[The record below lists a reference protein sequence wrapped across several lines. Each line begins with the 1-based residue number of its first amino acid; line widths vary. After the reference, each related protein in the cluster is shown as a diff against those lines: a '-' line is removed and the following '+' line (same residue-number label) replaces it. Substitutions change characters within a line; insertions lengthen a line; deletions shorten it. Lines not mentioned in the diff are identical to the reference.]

1 MVQEIYGAKL
11 RETDIFAIDRGDGK
25 GQERWETLSK
35 RVTEH
40 VYSLTYGIN
49 GRMFVLLRNISL
61 GFVWIVSVPSLTFLN
76 RFIRPLSVIDR

>member
-11 RETDIFAIDRGDGK
+11 RDTDIFALDRGDGK

-40 VYSLTYGIN
+40 VHPYHRWS
-49 GRMFVLLRNISL
+49 
-61 GFVWIVSVPSLTFLN
+61 
-76 RFIRPLSVIDR
+76 

>member
-40 VYSLTYGIN
+40 VY
-49 GRMFVLLRNISL
+49 FPLLRILMIECPCCCEIFHSHSY
-61 GFVWIVSVPSLTFLN
+61 GPSQYLPGSFGTGLYV
-76 RFIRPLSVIDR
+76 L

>member
-40 VYSLTYGIN
+40 VH
-49 GRMFVLLRNISL
+49 FVHL
-61 GFVWIVSVPSLTFLN
+61 GY
-76 RFIRPLSVIDR
+76 